1 MSGVRGDRTQHNGEA
16 RASEESSHT
25 GHTGHQPR
33 RTVVTSPR
41 MRASVRQRQYVTRE
55 IDAQTPLGQV
65 YMRSL
70 IRAQLH
76 LGLLVLAVV
85 GAVLLGLPLLFAGV
99 PELGSVSALGLP
111 LPWLLLGVVV
121 HPALIAAAWF
131 YVRQA
136 ERNEREFADLVERS

>member
-1 MSGVRGDRTQHNGEA
+1 
-16 RASEESSHT
+16 
-25 GHTGHQPR
+25 
-33 RTVVTSPR
+33 
-41 MRASVRQRQYVTRE
+41 MRASLRQHQYVAKE

-65 YMRSL
+65 YMGSL
-70 IRAQLH
+70 IRSQLR

-85 GAVLLGLPLLFAGV
+85 GASLLGLPLLFSLV
-99 PELGSVSALGLP
+99 PELGAVRALGLP